1 MVEVSDDP
9 NAPSLSDKKKTTRKM
24 LQRENDIL
32 IVVLIIIMLSASFRV
47 NPHSIVCMNIKELL
61 AQSRRHI

>member
-1 MVEVSDDP
+1 
-9 NAPSLSDKKKTTRKM
+9 M

-61 AQSRRHI
+61 AQSRRHIWSLSDSNGIRTHKVNEH